1 MPPTMSSEAHR
12 KEIMSDIDSASSA
25 APHFQ
30 GGPVT
35 RWLRKKMDD
44 DRPWSLIAGSV
55 IIGLVSGLVVG
66 LFRGSVVWLNNR
78 MTDLYAYTKD
88 GHWWV
93 LALIVSGSF
102 LLSWL
107 LAWIVK
113 TAPLVAGSGIPDVE
127 QRLRSDNATY
137 WHWWKV
143 TWRKFIGGL
152 MAMGPGLFLGWEG
165 PSVQLGASV
174 GLGCSHYSDHT
185 ARNRHTFVSCGAAAG
200 LCAAFTA
207 PLASVIF
214 VAEEVY
220 ARFTPKV
227 FICSF
232 VATVSAAFTTILLL
246 GQAPGFALPAP
257 KTTNITMWW
266 QFILIGIVLGCV
278 ASLYEKTL
286 FGAINFYSLL
296 HIPRM
301 LRVFIPFLLMIPFGL
316 LLPVTLGSGNSFI
329 NIVSNSNTAL
339 WLLVVMFIVRL
350 IGSQLSSGSGAPGG
364 LFLPIL
370 TLGAAFGLIC
380 SKLLVMAH
388 VNPGSAGYCSV
399 IESSCMAGLLGATV
413 QCPLTAIVLV
423 VEMTGYSNL
432 IPMSIVTLCACI
444 VYDLLGGKGV
454 YDELAGYQAKTL
466 WRHMPERAIVLVKK
480 KLFEFFD
487 KPRNDRDRRG

>member
-1 MPPTMSSEAHR
+1 
-12 KEIMSDIDSASSA
+12 MSDIDSASSA
-25 APHFQ
+25 APFPK

-35 RWLRKKMDD
+35 RWLRKKMND
-44 DRPWSLIAGSV
+44 DRPWSLIAWSV

-93 LALIVSGSF
+93 LALIVAGSF

-107 LAWIVK
+107 LARIVK

-127 QRLRSDNATY
+127 QRLRSDNAKY

-143 TWRKFIGGL
+143 LWRKFVGGL

-174 GLGCSHYSDHT
+174 GLGCSNYSDHT

-220 ARFTPKV
+220 SRFTTKV

-246 GQAPGFALPAP
+246 GQAPGFMLPVP
-257 KTTNITMWW
+257 RTIGITMWW
-266 QFILIGIVLGCV
+266 QFILIGIGLGCV

-286 FGAINFYSLL
+286 FGAFNFYSLL
-296 HIPRM
+296 RIPRM
-301 LRVFIPFLLMIPFGL
+301 LRIFIPFLLMIPFGL
-316 LLPVTLGSGNSFI
+316 FLPVTLGSGNSFI

-339 WLLVVMFIVRL
+339 WLLVVMFIIRL

-388 VNPGSAGYCSV
+388 VEPGSAGYCSV

-444 VYDLLGGKGV
+444 VYDLLGGKPV

-466 WRHMPERAIVLVKK
+466 WRHMPEHVIVLVKK

-487 KPRNDRDRRG
+487 KPRDEHDGRS

>member
-1 MPPTMSSEAHR
+1 
-12 KEIMSDIDSASSA
+12 MSDIDSASSA
-25 APHFQ
+25 APFPK

-35 RWLRKKMDD
+35 RWLRKKMND
-44 DRPWSLIAGSV
+44 DRPWSLIAWSV

-66 LFRGSVVWLNNR
+66 LFRGSVVWLNDR

-93 LALIVSGSF
+93 LALIVAGSF

-107 LAWIVK
+107 LARIVK

-127 QRLRSDNATY
+127 QRLRSDNAKY

-143 TWRKFIGGL
+143 LWRKFVGGL

-174 GLGCSHYSDHT
+174 GLGCSNYSDHT

-220 ARFTPKV
+220 SRFTTKV

-246 GQAPGFALPAP
+246 GQAPGFMLPVP
-257 KTTNITMWW
+257 RTIGITMWW
-266 QFILIGIVLGCV
+266 QFILIGIGLGCV

-286 FGAINFYSLL
+286 FGAFNFYSLL
-296 HIPRM
+296 RIPRM
-301 LRVFIPFLLMIPFGL
+301 LRIFIPFLLMIPFGL
-316 LLPVTLGSGNSFI
+316 FLPVTLGSGNSFI

-339 WLLVVMFIVRL
+339 WLLVVMFIIRL

-388 VNPGSAGYCSV
+388 VEPGSAGYCSV

-444 VYDLLGGKGV
+444 VYDLLGGKPV

-466 WRHMPERAIVLVKK
+466 WRHMPEHVIVLVKK

-487 KPRNDRDRRG
+487 KPRDEHDGRS

>member
-1 MPPTMSSEAHR
+1 
-12 KEIMSDIDSASSA
+12 MSDIDSASSA
-25 APHFQ
+25 APFLK

-35 RWLRKKMDD
+35 RWLRKKMND
-44 DRPWSLIAGSV
+44 DRPWSLIAWSV

-66 LFRGSVVWLNNR
+66 LFRGSVVWLNDR
-78 MTDLYAYTKD
+78 MTNLYAYTKD

-93 LALIVSGSF
+93 LALIVAGSF

-107 LAWIVK
+107 LARIVK

-127 QRLRSDNATY
+127 QRLRSDNAKY

-143 TWRKFIGGL
+143 LWRKFVGGL

-174 GLGCSHYSDHT
+174 GLGCSNYSDHT

-220 ARFTPKV
+220 SRFTTKV

-246 GQAPGFALPAP
+246 GQAPGFMLPVP
-257 KTTNITMWW
+257 RTIGITMWW
-266 QFILIGIVLGCV
+266 QFILIGIGLGCV

-286 FGAINFYSLL
+286 FGAFNFYSLL
-296 HIPRM
+296 RIPRM
-301 LRVFIPFLLMIPFGL
+301 LRIFIPFLLMIPFGL
-316 LLPVTLGSGNSFI
+316 FLPVTLGSGNSFI

-339 WLLVVMFIVRL
+339 WLLVVMFIIRL

-388 VNPGSAGYCSV
+388 VEPGSAGYCSV

-444 VYDLLGGKGV
+444 VYDLLGGKPV
-454 YDELAGYQAKTL
+454 YDELAGYQAETL
-466 WRHMPERAIVLVKK
+466 WRHMPEHVIVLVKK

-487 KPRNDRDRRG
+487 KPRDEHDGRS

>member
-1 MPPTMSSEAHR
+1 MSPEAHR
-12 KEIMSDIDSASSA
+12 KGIMSDIDSASSA
-25 APHFQ
+25 APFLK

-35 RWLRKKMDD
+35 RWLRKKMND
-44 DRPWSLIAGSV
+44 DRPWSLIAWSV

-93 LALIVSGSF
+93 LALIVAGSF

-107 LAWIVK
+107 LARIVK
-113 TAPLVAGSGIPDVE
+113 TAPLVTGSGIPDVE
-127 QRLRSDNATY
+127 QRLRSDNAKY

-143 TWRKFIGGL
+143 LWRKFVGGL

-174 GLGCSHYSDHT
+174 GLGCSNYSDHT

-220 ARFTPKV
+220 SRFTTKV

-246 GQAPGFALPAP
+246 GQAPGFMLPVP
-257 KTTNITMWW
+257 RTIGITMWW
-266 QFILIGIVLGCV
+266 QFILIGIGLGCV

-286 FGAINFYSLL
+286 FGAFNFYSLL
-296 HIPRM
+296 RIPRM
-301 LRVFIPFLLMIPFGL
+301 LRIFIPFLLMIPFGL
-316 LLPVTLGSGNSFI
+316 FLPVTLGSGNSFI

-339 WLLVVMFIVRL
+339 WLLVVMFIIRL

-388 VNPGSAGYCSV
+388 VEPGSAGYCSV

-444 VYDLLGGKGV
+444 VYDLLGGKPV

-466 WRHMPERAIVLVKK
+466 WRHMPEHVIVLVKK

-487 KPRNDRDRRG
+487 KPRDEHDGRS

>member
-1 MPPTMSSEAHR
+1 MSPEAHR
-12 KEIMSDIDSASSA
+12 KGIMSDIDSASSA
-25 APHFQ
+25 APFLK

-35 RWLRKKMDD
+35 RWLRKKMND
-44 DRPWSLIAGSV
+44 DRPWSLIAWSV

-93 LALIVSGSF
+93 LALIVVGSF

-107 LAWIVK
+107 LARIVK

-127 QRLRSDNATY
+127 QRLRSDNAKY

-143 TWRKFIGGL
+143 LWRKFVGGL

-174 GLGCSHYSDHT
+174 GLGCSNYSDHT

-220 ARFTPKV
+220 SRFTTKV

-246 GQAPGFALPAP
+246 GQAPGFMLPVP
-257 KTTNITMWW
+257 RTIGITMWW
-266 QFILIGIVLGCV
+266 QFILIGIGLGCV

-286 FGAINFYSLL
+286 FGAFNFYSLL
-296 HIPRM
+296 RIPKM
-301 LRVFIPFLLMIPFGL
+301 LRIFIPFLLMIPFGL
-316 LLPVTLGSGNSFI
+316 FLPVTLGSGNSFI

-339 WLLVVMFIVRL
+339 WLLVVMFIIRL

-388 VNPGSAGYCSV
+388 VEPGSAGYCSV

-444 VYDLLGGKGV
+444 VYDLLGGKPV

-466 WRHMPERAIVLVKK
+466 WRHMPEHVIVLVKK

-487 KPRNDRDRRG
+487 KPRDEHDGRS

>member
-1 MPPTMSSEAHR
+1 MSPEAHR
-12 KEIMSDIDSASSA
+12 KGIMSDIDSASSA
-25 APHFQ
+25 APFLK

-35 RWLRKKMDD
+35 RWLRKKMND
-44 DRPWSLIAGSV
+44 DRPWSLIAWSV

-66 LFRGSVVWLNNR
+66 LFRGSVVWLNDR

-93 LALIVSGSF
+93 LALIVAGSF

-107 LAWIVK
+107 LARIVK

-127 QRLRSDNATY
+127 QRLRSDNAKY

-143 TWRKFIGGL
+143 LWRKFVGGL

-174 GLGCSHYSDHT
+174 GLGCSNYSDHT

-220 ARFTPKV
+220 SRFTTKV

-246 GQAPGFALPAP
+246 GQAPGFMLPVP
-257 KTTNITMWW
+257 RIIGITMWW
-266 QFILIGIVLGCV
+266 QFILIGIGLGCV

-286 FGAINFYSLL
+286 FGAFNFYSLL
-296 HIPRM
+296 RIPRM
-301 LRVFIPFLLMIPFGL
+301 LRIFIPFLLMIPFGL
-316 LLPVTLGSGNSFI
+316 FLPVTLGSGNSFI

-339 WLLVVMFIVRL
+339 WLLVVMFIIRL

-388 VNPGSAGYCSV
+388 VEPGSAGYCSV

-444 VYDLLGGKGV
+444 VYDLLGGKPV
-454 YDELAGYQAKTL
+454 YDELAGYQAETL
-466 WRHMPERAIVLVKK
+466 WRHMPEHVIVLVKK

-487 KPRNDRDRRG
+487 KPRDEHDGRS

>member
-1 MPPTMSSEAHR
+1 
-12 KEIMSDIDSASSA
+12 MSDIDSASSA
-25 APHFQ
+25 APFLK

-35 RWLRKKMDD
+35 RWLRKKMND
-44 DRPWSLIAGSV
+44 DRPWSLIAWSV

-93 LALIVSGSF
+93 LALIVAGSF

-107 LAWIVK
+107 LARIVK
-113 TAPLVAGSGIPDVE
+113 TAPLVTGSGIPDVE
-127 QRLRSDNATY
+127 QRLRSDNAKY

-143 TWRKFIGGL
+143 LWRKFVGGL

-174 GLGCSHYSDHT
+174 GLGCSNYSDHT

-220 ARFTPKV
+220 SRFTTKV

-246 GQAPGFALPAP
+246 GQAPGFMLPVP
-257 KTTNITMWW
+257 RTIGITMWW
-266 QFILIGIVLGCV
+266 QFILIGIGLGCV

-286 FGAINFYSLL
+286 FGAFNFYSLL
-296 HIPRM
+296 RIPRM
-301 LRVFIPFLLMIPFGL
+301 LRIFIPFLLMIPFGL
-316 LLPVTLGSGNSFI
+316 FLPVTLGSGNSFI

-339 WLLVVMFIVRL
+339 WLLVVMFIIRL

-388 VNPGSAGYCSV
+388 VEPGSAGYCSV

-444 VYDLLGGKGV
+444 VYDLLGGKPV

-466 WRHMPERAIVLVKK
+466 WRHMPEHVIVLVKK

-487 KPRNDRDRRG
+487 KPRDEHDGRS

>member
-1 MPPTMSSEAHR
+1 MG
-12 KEIMSDIDSASSA
+12 DIDSASSA
-25 APHFQ
+25 APRLQ

-44 DRPWSLIAGSV
+44 DRPWSLIAWSV

-66 LFRGSVVWLNNR
+66 LFRGSLTWLNDR

-93 LALIVSGSF
+93 LALIVAGSF

-113 TAPLVAGSGIPDVE
+113 TEPLVSGSGIPDVE
-127 QRLRSDNATY
+127 QRLRSDHAKY

-143 TWRKFIGGL
+143 TWRKLVGGL
-152 MAMGPGLFLGWEG
+152 AAIGPGLFLGREG
-165 PSVQLGASV
+165 PSVQIGASV
-174 GLGCSHYSDHT
+174 GLGCSNYSDHT
-185 ARNRHTFVSCGAAAG
+185 ARNRHTLVSCGAAAG
-200 LCAAFTA
+200 LSAAFTA

-220 ARFTPKV
+220 ARFTTKV

-232 VATVSAAFTTILLL
+232 VASVSAAFTTILVL
-246 GQAPGFALPAP
+246 GQAPGFVLPVP
-257 KTTNITMWW
+257 RTIDITMWW
-266 QFILIGIVLGCV
+266 QFILIGMGLGCV
-278 ASLYEKTL
+278 AALYEKTL
-286 FGAINFYSLL
+286 FWGINFYSLL

-301 LRVFIPFLLMIPFGL
+301 LRAFIPFLLMIPLGL
-316 LLPVTLGSGNSFI
+316 LLPVTLGGGTSFI

-339 WLLVVMFIVRL
+339 WLLVVMFVIRL
-350 IGSQLSSGSGAPGG
+350 IGSQLSYGSGVPGG
-364 LFLPIL
+364 VFLPIL
-370 TLGAAFGLIC
+370 TLGATFGLIC
-380 SKLLVMAH
+380 GKLLVMAH
-388 VNPGSAGYCSV
+388 VDPGSAGYFSV
-399 IESSCMAGLLGATV
+399 IESSCMAGLFGATV
-413 QCPLTAIVLV
+413 QCPLTAIILV
-423 VEMTGYSNL
+423 VEMTGYSSL

-444 VYDLLGGKGV
+444 VYDLLGGKPV

-487 KPRNDRDRRG
+487 KPRDEHDGRG

>member
-1 MPPTMSSEAHR
+1 
-12 KEIMSDIDSASSA
+12 MSDIDSASSA
-25 APHFQ
+25 APFLK

-35 RWLRKKMDD
+35 RWLRKKMND
-44 DRPWSLIAGSV
+44 DRPWSLIAWSV

-93 LALIVSGSF
+93 LALIVAGSF

-107 LAWIVK
+107 LARIVK

-127 QRLRSDNATY
+127 QRLRSDNAKY

-143 TWRKFIGGL
+143 LWRKFVGGL

-174 GLGCSHYSDHT
+174 GLGCSNYSDHT

-220 ARFTPKV
+220 SRFTTKV

-246 GQAPGFALPAP
+246 GQAPGFMLPVP
-257 KTTNITMWW
+257 RTIGITMWW
-266 QFILIGIVLGCV
+266 QFILIGIGLGCV

-286 FGAINFYSLL
+286 FGAFNFYSLL
-296 HIPRM
+296 RIPRM
-301 LRVFIPFLLMIPFGL
+301 LRIFIPFLLMIPFGL
-316 LLPVTLGSGNSFI
+316 FLPVTLGSGNSFI

-339 WLLVVMFIVRL
+339 WLLVVMFIIRL

-388 VNPGSAGYCSV
+388 VEPGSAGYCSV

-444 VYDLLGGKGV
+444 VYDLLGGKPV
-454 YDELAGYQAKTL
+454 YDELAGYQAETL
-466 WRHMPERAIVLVKK
+466 WRHMPEHVIVLVKK

-487 KPRNDRDRRG
+487 KPRDEHDGRS

>member
-1 MPPTMSSEAHR
+1 
-12 KEIMSDIDSASSA
+12 MSDIDSASSA
-25 APHFQ
+25 APFLK

-35 RWLRKKMDD
+35 RWLRKKMND
-44 DRPWSLIAGSV
+44 DRPWSLIAWSV

-66 LFRGSVVWLNNR
+66 LFRGSVVWLNDR

-93 LALIVSGSF
+93 LALIVAGSF

-107 LAWIVK
+107 LARIVK

-127 QRLRSDNATY
+127 QRLRSDNAKY

-143 TWRKFIGGL
+143 LWRKFVGGL

-174 GLGCSHYSDHT
+174 GLGCSNYSDHT

-220 ARFTPKV
+220 SRFTTKV

-246 GQAPGFALPAP
+246 GQAPGFMLPVP
-257 KTTNITMWW
+257 RIIGITMWW
-266 QFILIGIVLGCV
+266 QFILIGIGLGCV

-286 FGAINFYSLL
+286 FGAFNFYSLL
-296 HIPRM
+296 RIPRM
-301 LRVFIPFLLMIPFGL
+301 LRIFIPFLLMIPFGL
-316 LLPVTLGSGNSFI
+316 FLPVTLGSGNSFI

-339 WLLVVMFIVRL
+339 WLLVVMFIIRL

-388 VNPGSAGYCSV
+388 VEPGSAGYCSV

-444 VYDLLGGKGV
+444 VYDLLGGKPV
-454 YDELAGYQAKTL
+454 YDELAGYQAETL
-466 WRHMPERAIVLVKK
+466 WRHMPEHVIVLVKK

-487 KPRNDRDRRG
+487 KPRDEHDGRS

>member
-1 MPPTMSSEAHR
+1 
-12 KEIMSDIDSASSA
+12 MSDIDSASSA
-25 APHFQ
+25 APFLK

-35 RWLRKKMDD
+35 RWLRKKMND
-44 DRPWSLIAGSV
+44 DRPWSLIAWSV

-66 LFRGSVVWLNNR
+66 LFRGSVVWLNDR

-93 LALIVSGSF
+93 LALIVAGSF

-107 LAWIVK
+107 LARIVK

-127 QRLRSDNATY
+127 QRLRSDNAKY

-143 TWRKFIGGL
+143 LWRKFVGGL

-174 GLGCSHYSDHT
+174 GLGCSNYSDHT

-220 ARFTPKV
+220 SRFTTKV

-246 GQAPGFALPAP
+246 GQAPGFMLPVP
-257 KTTNITMWW
+257 RTIGITMWW
-266 QFILIGIVLGCV
+266 QFILIGIGLGCV

-286 FGAINFYSLL
+286 FGAFNFYSLL
-296 HIPRM
+296 RIPRM
-301 LRVFIPFLLMIPFGL
+301 LRIFIPFLLMIPFGL
-316 LLPVTLGSGNSFI
+316 FLPVTLGSGNSFI

-339 WLLVVMFIVRL
+339 WLLVVMFIIRL

-388 VNPGSAGYCSV
+388 VEPGSAGYCSV

-444 VYDLLGGKGV
+444 VYDLLGGKPV

-466 WRHMPERAIVLVKK
+466 WRHMPEHVIVLVKK

-487 KPRNDRDRRG
+487 KPRDEHDGRS

>member
-1 MPPTMSSEAHR
+1 MSPEAHR
-12 KEIMSDIDSASSA
+12 KGIMSDIDSASSA
-25 APHFQ
+25 APFLK

-35 RWLRKKMDD
+35 RWLRKKMND
-44 DRPWSLIAGSV
+44 DRPWSLIAWSV

-93 LALIVSGSF
+93 LALIVAGSF

-107 LAWIVK
+107 LARIVK

-127 QRLRSDNATY
+127 QRLRSDNAKY

-143 TWRKFIGGL
+143 LWRKFVGGL

-174 GLGCSHYSDHT
+174 GLGCSNYSDHT

-220 ARFTPKV
+220 SRFTTKV

-246 GQAPGFALPAP
+246 GQAPGFMLPVP
-257 KTTNITMWW
+257 RTIGITMWW
-266 QFILIGIVLGCV
+266 QFILIGIGLGCV

-286 FGAINFYSLL
+286 FGAFNFYSLL
-296 HIPRM
+296 RIPKM
-301 LRVFIPFLLMIPFGL
+301 LRIFIPFLLMIPFGL
-316 LLPVTLGSGNSFI
+316 FLPVTLGSGNSFI

-339 WLLVVMFIVRL
+339 WLLVVMFIIRL

-388 VNPGSAGYCSV
+388 VEPGSAGYCSV

-466 WRHMPERAIVLVKK
+466 WRHMPEHVIVLVKK

-487 KPRNDRDRRG
+487 KPRDEHDGRS

>member
-1 MPPTMSSEAHR
+1 MSPEAHR
-12 KEIMSDIDSASSA
+12 KGIMSDIDSASSA
-25 APHFQ
+25 APFLK

-35 RWLRKKMDD
+35 RWLRKKMND
-44 DRPWSLIAGSV
+44 DRPWSLIAWSV

-93 LALIVSGSF
+93 LALIVAGSF

-107 LAWIVK
+107 LARIVK

-127 QRLRSDNATY
+127 QRLRSDNAKY

-143 TWRKFIGGL
+143 LWRKFVGGL

-174 GLGCSHYSDHT
+174 GLGCSNYSDHT

-220 ARFTPKV
+220 SRFTTKV

-246 GQAPGFALPAP
+246 GQAPGFMLPVP
-257 KTTNITMWW
+257 RTIGITMWW
-266 QFILIGIVLGCV
+266 QFILIGIGLGCV

-286 FGAINFYSLL
+286 FGAFNFYSLL
-296 HIPRM
+296 RIPRM
-301 LRVFIPFLLMIPFGL
+301 LRIFIPFLLMIPFGL
-316 LLPVTLGSGNSFI
+316 FLPVTLGSGNSFI

-339 WLLVVMFIVRL
+339 WLLVVMFIIRL

-388 VNPGSAGYCSV
+388 VEPGSAGYCSV

-444 VYDLLGGKGV
+444 VYDLLGGKPV

-466 WRHMPERAIVLVKK
+466 WRHMPEHVIVLVKK

-487 KPRNDRDRRG
+487 KPRDEHDGRS

>member
-1 MPPTMSSEAHR
+1 
-12 KEIMSDIDSASSA
+12 MSDIDSASSA
-25 APHFQ
+25 APFLK

-35 RWLRKKMDD
+35 RWLRKKMND
-44 DRPWSLIAGSV
+44 DRPWSLIAWSV

-66 LFRGSVVWLNNR
+66 LFRGSVVWLNDR

-93 LALIVSGSF
+93 LALIVAGSF

-107 LAWIVK
+107 LARIVK

-127 QRLRSDNATY
+127 QRLRSDNAKY

-143 TWRKFIGGL
+143 LWRKFVGGL

-174 GLGCSHYSDHT
+174 GLGCSNYSDHT

-220 ARFTPKV
+220 
-227 FICSF
+227 ICSF

-246 GQAPGFALPAP
+246 GQAPGFMLPVP
-257 KTTNITMWW
+257 RIIGITMWW
-266 QFILIGIVLGCV
+266 QFILIGIGLGCV

-286 FGAINFYSLL
+286 FGAFNFYSLL
-296 HIPRM
+296 RIPRM
-301 LRVFIPFLLMIPFGL
+301 LRIFIPFLLMIPFGL
-316 LLPVTLGSGNSFI
+316 FLPVTLGSGNSFI

-339 WLLVVMFIVRL
+339 WLLVVMFIIRL

-388 VNPGSAGYCSV
+388 VEPGSAGYCSV

-444 VYDLLGGKGV
+444 VYDLLGGKPV
-454 YDELAGYQAKTL
+454 YDELAGYQAETL
-466 WRHMPERAIVLVKK
+466 WRHMPEHVIVLVKK

-487 KPRNDRDRRG
+487 KPRDEHDGRS

>member
-1 MPPTMSSEAHR
+1 
-12 KEIMSDIDSASSA
+12 MSDIGSASSA

>member
-1 MPPTMSSEAHR
+1 MSPEAHR
-12 KEIMSDIDSASSA
+12 KGIMSDIDSASSA
-25 APHFQ
+25 APFLK

-35 RWLRKKMDD
+35 RWLRKKMND
-44 DRPWSLIAGSV
+44 DRPWSLIAWSV

-93 LALIVSGSF
+93 LALIVAGSF

-107 LAWIVK
+107 LARIVK

-127 QRLRSDNATY
+127 QRLRSDNAKY

-143 TWRKFIGGL
+143 LWRKFVGGL

-174 GLGCSHYSDHT
+174 GLGCSNYSDHT

-220 ARFTPKV
+220 SRFTTKV

-246 GQAPGFALPAP
+246 GQAPGFMLPVP
-257 KTTNITMWW
+257 RIIGITMWW
-266 QFILIGIVLGCV
+266 QFILIGIGLGCV

-286 FGAINFYSLL
+286 FGAFNFYSLL
-296 HIPRM
+296 RIPRM
-301 LRVFIPFLLMIPFGL
+301 LRIFIPFLLMIPFGL
-316 LLPVTLGSGNSFI
+316 FLPVTLGSGNSFI

-339 WLLVVMFIVRL
+339 WLLVVMFIIRL

-388 VNPGSAGYCSV
+388 VEPGSAGYCSV

-444 VYDLLGGKGV
+444 VYDLLGGKPV
-454 YDELAGYQAKTL
+454 YDELAGYQAETL
-466 WRHMPERAIVLVKK
+466 WRHMPEHVIVLVKK

-487 KPRNDRDRRG
+487 KPRDEHDGRS